1 MTTRPTMTGSTPL
14 SPLRIRK
21 PHARTYSPRVCAAIA
36 GGSSAAAASGA
47 AVRSAAASAAEMPCL
62 GARATGA
69 AQPSRGHVLDDAL
82 TVKCGRL
89 VLHDKAPQVAHRDA
103 IGDLEDVIQVVR
115 DDHDRESAVA
125 QALDEVEHHLGMNDA
140 ERGGRLVHDHQLR
153 VPHHRFG

>member
-1 MTTRPTMTGSTPL
+1 MITRPTMTGRTPL

-47 AVRSAAASAAEMPCL
+47 AVRSAGRSEESSL
-62 GARATGA
+62 GACATGS

-82 TVKCGRL
+82 TVKCCGL
-89 VLHDKAPQVAHRDA
+89 VLHDKAPQVNHRDP

-125 QALDEVEHHLGMNDA
+125 QA
-140 ERGGRLVHDHQLR
+140 
-153 VPHHRFG
+153 